1 MMLCIPK
8 TVPLVKVNGQNR
20 VVVGAEPNT
29 TLSEQVLHYGAF
41 RKVCN
46 SSRGPK
52 AYASSQKQQD
62 EKQQLFK
69 PSIRNPRVRFFHSC
83 NSYMQ
88 WACLAGSLTGVKRT
102 PTQTCKHLLLPAS
115 YALVDLHLRHA
126 VLRSTSGEIL
136 QMECRISRIRVAV
149 LSCALVVAWHRP
161 FKVGRVGSS
170 NPELRNTHM
179 VVTSP
184 TLQGGR

>member
-1 MMLCIPK
+1 M
-8 TVPLVKVNGQNR
+8 GQNPTPHCQSKFYITGPSVKCVIR
-20 VVVGAEPNT
+20 AGAQRLMPPAKNNKT
-29 TLSEQVLHYGAF
+29 KNNNYLSQVLETH
-41 RKVCN
+41 VC
-46 SSRGPK
+46 
-52 AYASSQKQQD
+52 
-62 EKQQLFK
+62 
-69 PSIRNPRVRFFHSC
+69 VFFHSC